1 MMSRR
6 RAITATLTLLAIAV
20 AASGAI
26 AYAASSAG
34 SAKANYAVF
43 RKDAK
48 PIDRLSK
55 DGRELARRTP
65 KSLDLHPKDSRR
77 TRLKPGHAVWL
88 IPGGNGV
95 CVFVEQ
101 RDGGVRG
108 SCNHLAQALNGA
120 LYLAEY
126 RHGKSK
132 SFKEV
137 TGALPDGGGKVRL
150 VGAGG
155 DEKKLKL
162 RNNTYST
169 HLSREA
175 SAKFKPQ
182 RITYEVGG
190 QPFSIPL

>member
-1 MMSRR
+1 M
-6 RAITATLTLLAIAV
+6 AILTLLATAV

-34 SAKANYAVF
+34 SANANYAVF

-65 KSLDLHPKDSRR
+65 KSLDIHPKDSRR
-77 TRLKPGHAVWL
+77 TRLKPGHGVWL
-88 IPGGNGV
+88 IPGGNGI

-101 RDGGVRG
+101 KDRGVRG
-108 SCNHLAQALNGA
+108 SCNHLVQALNGA

-126 RHGKSK
+126 RHDKGR
-132 SFKEV
+132 SFKEL
-137 TGALPDGGGKVRL
+137 TGALPDNGGNVRL

-155 DEKKLKL
+155 HEKRLEL

-169 HLSREA
+169 HLSRA
-175 SAKFKPQ
+175 AAAKFKP
-182 RITYEVGG
+182 RRVTYEVGG
-190 QPFSIPL
+190 KPYSLPLSG